1 MCYDG
6 LLLDHDGVL
15 VRVLE
20 AEQRLPRFR
29 QQLLE
34 TLQRDNIE
42 VPDDD
47 VIETLSGGMSYE
59 KVLELSEQIGLAP
72 DRLWRYRDDTFAD
85 VLLDAAHDGH
95 KRPYDDVR
103 SLSRL
108 DLPLGVASNN
118 QTRVVESILDQY
130 DLDDTFQTIHAREP
144 TLSSL
149 QEKKPRPTYLKRG
162 MEDLGIT
169 NPLYVGDKES
179 DIVAGKRAGI
189 DTAFI
194 RREHNESVSLARE
207 PTYEVRTLDDV
218 ATICNGKRDKET
230 SNASRP

>member
-1 MCYDG
+1 MSYDG

-29 QQLLE
+29 QQMLE
-34 TLQRDNIE
+34 TLQRDSIE
-42 VPDDD
+42 VPDDN

-85 VLLDAAHDGH
+85 ILLAAAREGH
-95 KRPYDDVR
+95 KRPYDDVKT
-103 SLSRL
+103 LARL
-108 DLPLGVASNN
+108 DLPLGIASNN

-130 DLDDTFQTIHAREP
+130 DLSDTFQTVHAREP
-144 TLSSL
+144 ALSSL
-149 QEKKPRPTYLKRG
+149 REKKPRPTYLQRG
-162 MEDLGIT
+162 MEDLEIR

-179 DIVAGKRAGI
+179 DIVAGERAGI
-189 DTAFI
+189 DTVFI
-194 RREHNESVSLARE
+194 RREHNESVSLTRE
-207 PTYEVRTLDDV
+207 PTYEVRSLEDI
-218 ATICNGKRDKET
+218 ATICNGKSDKEN
-230 SNASRP
+230 SNGKAE

>member
-1 MCYDG
+1 MSYDG

-20 AEQRLPRFR
+20 AEHRLPRFR
-29 QQLLE
+29 QQISE
-34 TLQRDNIE
+34 TFQRDSIE

-59 KVLELSEQIGLAP
+59 TVLELSEQFGLAP

-85 VLLDAAHDGH
+85 ILLAAARDGH
-95 KRPYDDVR
+95 KRPYDDVQT
-103 SLSRL
+103 LSRL
-108 DLPLGVASNN
+108 DLPLGIASNN
-118 QTRVVESILDQY
+118 QARVVESILDEY

-144 TLSSL
+144 ALSSL
-149 QEKKPRPTYLKRG
+149 REKKPRPTYLKRG
-162 MEDLGIT
+162 MEDLGIA

-179 DIVAGKRAGI
+179 DIVAGQRAGI

-194 RREHNESVSLARE
+194 RRDHNESVSLTRE
-207 PTYEVRTLDDV
+207 PTYEVRSLDDV
-218 ATICNGKRDKET
+218 ATICNGKNDE
-230 SNASRP
+230 